1 MANETSNQTAANET
15 AEPEGNLTAIIDTV
29 EESGLL
35 DAMMDEPLL
44 MALAALVLGMA
55 GYIAYTVPAVKA
67 MVFKYLKNNEAELME
82 LLDKNLTKAQMKA
95 YEKLDEQAQLH
106 VKDSLVKN
114 VLLTAW
120 DEKDDELAGLVKSKV
135 KAALD
140 EQKYWTSKD
149 TKSDYVRES
158 EKLNMNVIKS
168 LSVFWLAI
176 SLLKTYCGKKFL
188 YLFGMLTLE
197 QSYCD
202 KEIQSFVTYIQNSE
216 R

>member
-82 LLDKNLTKAQMKA
+82 ILDKNLTKAQMKA

-140 EQKYWTSKD
+140 EQK
-149 TKSDYVRES
+149 
-158 EKLNMNVIKS
+158 
-168 LSVFWLAI
+168 
-176 SLLKTYCGKKFL
+176 
-188 YLFGMLTLE
+188 
-197 QSYCD
+197 
-202 KEIQSFVTYIQNSE
+202 
-216 R
+216 

>member
-55 GYIAYTVPAVKA
+55 GYIAYTVPAEKA
-67 MVFKYLKNNEAELME
+67 MIFKYLKNNEAELME

-95 YEKLDEQAQLH
+95 YEKLDEQAQMH

-114 VLLTAW
+114 VLMTAW

-140 EQKYWTSKD
+140 EQK
-149 TKSDYVRES
+149 
-158 EKLNMNVIKS
+158 
-168 LSVFWLAI
+168 
-176 SLLKTYCGKKFL
+176 
-188 YLFGMLTLE
+188 
-197 QSYCD
+197 
-202 KEIQSFVTYIQNSE
+202 
-216 R
+216 

>member
-1 MANETSNQTAANET
+1 MANETSNNTAANET

-95 YEKLDEQAQLH
+95 FEKLDEQAKVH
-106 VKDSLVKN
+106 VKDNLVRN
-114 VLLTAW
+114 VLVTAW
-120 DEKDDELAGLVKSKV
+120 DEKDDELASLVKSKV

-140 EQKYWTSKD
+140 EQK
-149 TKSDYVRES
+149 
-158 EKLNMNVIKS
+158 
-168 LSVFWLAI
+168 
-176 SLLKTYCGKKFL
+176 
-188 YLFGMLTLE
+188 
-197 QSYCD
+197 
-202 KEIQSFVTYIQNSE
+202 
-216 R
+216 

>member
-82 LLDKNLTKAQMKA
+82 LLDKNLTKAQMRA

-140 EQKYWTSKD
+140 EQK
-149 TKSDYVRES
+149 
-158 EKLNMNVIKS
+158 
-168 LSVFWLAI
+168 
-176 SLLKTYCGKKFL
+176 
-188 YLFGMLTLE
+188 
-197 QSYCD
+197 
-202 KEIQSFVTYIQNSE
+202 
-216 R
+216 